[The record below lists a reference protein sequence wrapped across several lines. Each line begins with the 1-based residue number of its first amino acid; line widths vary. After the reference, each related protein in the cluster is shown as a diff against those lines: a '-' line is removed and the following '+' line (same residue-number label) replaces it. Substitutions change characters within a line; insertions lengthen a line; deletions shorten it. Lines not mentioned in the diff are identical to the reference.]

1 MISYYRKAGRYI
13 MNLEVLKMQVGGIK
27 SLTALD
33 HGDKFV
39 VTMTG
44 RDKPVLEFDK
54 TTGALGLH
62 LENFKSTGLDFGLLM
77 MALSNGYTQGD
88 SAMKAVKVM
97 DTKDPNVI
105 ATMDRAGMIK
115 ATDPKNLSKDDLQ
128 LKATVWL
135 MRDFQ
140 NEDIDPIVGVVGL
153 ARTVEK
159 HGMVSSTSEKSAPE
173 A

>member
-1 MISYYRKAGRYI
+1 

-44 RDKPVLEFDK
+44 NEKPVLEVDK
-54 TTGALGLH
+54 TNGALGLH
-62 LENFKSTGLDFGLLM
+62 LENFKGNGLDFGLLM

-88 SAMKAVKVM
+88 SAMRAVKVM
-97 DTKDPNVI
+97 DTKDPNII
-105 ATMDRAGMIK
+105 ATMDRDGAMK
-115 ATDPKNLSKDDLQ
+115 ATDPKKLSKDDLQ
-128 LKATVWL
+128 LKTTVWL
-135 MRDFQ
+135 MRDFE
-140 NEDIDPIVGVVGL
+140 NENFDPVVGVVGL

-159 HGMVSSTSEKSAPE
+159 NGMVSSTSQKSAPE

>member
-1 MISYYRKAGRYI
+1 
-13 MNLEVLKMQVGGIK
+13 MNLDVLKMQVGGIK

-33 HGDKFV
+33 HDDKFV
-39 VTMTG
+39 VTMTNS
-44 RDKPVLEFDK
+44 DKPVLEVDK
-54 TTGALGLH
+54 ATGALGLH
-62 LENFKSTGLDFGLLM
+62 LENFKSNGLDFGLLM

-105 ATMDRAGMIK
+105 ATMDRNGALK
-115 ATDPKNLSKDDLQ
+115 STNPKQLSKDDLQ

-140 NEDIDPIVGVVGL
+140 NENFDPLVGVVGL

-159 HGMVSSTSEKSAPE
+159 NGMVSSTSQNSSSE